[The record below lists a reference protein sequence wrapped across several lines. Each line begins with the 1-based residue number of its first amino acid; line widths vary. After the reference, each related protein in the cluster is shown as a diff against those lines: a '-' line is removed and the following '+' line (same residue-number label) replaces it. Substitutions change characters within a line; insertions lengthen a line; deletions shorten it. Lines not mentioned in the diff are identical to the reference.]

1 MATLIRNIT
10 NLVTCRNTAGKPKS
24 GKRQSDIG
32 LLKNGYLLYKKD
44 KILFS
49 GSFAQMRRYLKTA
62 PVKIRNEYDAYG
74 KTVMPGFIDTHTHF
88 VFAGSR
94 ANEYE
99 MRIAG
104 RTYEEIAAAGGGIKS
119 TVKAVRKASK
129 EYLKIISKKRL
140 SNFLIAGTTTLEAK
154 SGYGLNT
161 ENEIKMLEV
170 INEIDNENNYGIDIF
185 PTFLG
190 AHAVPPGYSKKE
202 YIDLICYEMIPEI
215 ARRKLAVF
223 IDVFCEKNYFSPAE
237 TDRILSTGA
246 KFGLIPKLHTDQ
258 FNSIGGIDIA
268 IKNHA
273 VSVDHLEVL
282 KTKDINKLSENEKII
297 ATLLPGVS
305 YFLDIPYPP
314 ARKLIENNVPVAI
327 ATDFNPGSCMTEN
340 IQMIMSF
347 ASVKMKMSAEEIINA
362 ATVNAAYAIYAQNI
376 IGSLEPGK
384 QADILIFDFPSYK
397 DLIYNFAN
405 NRLETVIKKGYTV
418 YNLKRTK

>member
-10 NLVTCRNTAGKPKS
+10 NLVTCRNTARKPKS

-32 LLKNGYLLYKKD
+32 LIKNGYLMYEKD
-44 KILFS
+44 KIIFS
-49 GSFAQMRRYLKTA
+49 GSFAELRRYLKTA
-62 PVKIRNEYDAYG
+62 PVKIKCEIDSYG
-74 KTVMPGFIDTHTHF
+74 KTVMPGFIDTHTHL

-99 MRIAG
+99 MRISG

-119 TVKAVRKASK
+119 TVKAVRKAS
-129 EYLKIISKKRL
+129 EDYLKVISKKRL
-140 SNFLIAGTTTLEAK
+140 SNFLMAGTTTLEAK
-154 SGYGLNT
+154 SGYGLDK

-170 INEIDNENNYGIDIF
+170 INEIGKNNTYGQDIY

-215 ARRKLAVF
+215 AKRKLAVF

-282 KTKDINKLSENEKII
+282 KAKDIKKLSEYGKTV

-347 ASVKMKMSAEEIINA
+347 ASVKMRMSAEEIINA
-362 ATVNAAYAIYAQNI
+362 ATINAAYAIFSQDK

-405 NRLETVIKKGYTV
+405 NRLETVIKKGYTA
-418 YNLKRTK
+418 YNLKKN